1 METNTP
7 KPQKARGMAPW
18 KIAVP
23 LLAVAA
29 LATAAY
35 FIFFHKSPE
44 QKAAEADQEY
54 YEELVDDCRSALRE
68 ADRFADLTKAEE
80 EYFEEIEELED
91 EHGSV
96 MPDVYDN
103 LADLEDLRDEHRQ
116 DLRDDCIE
124 KAEEY
129 IDDEQYADALGLY
142 NDAISALP
150 DDEELLDLRTALAA
164 KIGFIDVQDILY
176 GNEDTDGNTLTTPGA
191 TLYTDDMRYLSIWVV
206 YNSLLPED
214 EGTVKQY
221 FTYRLYYPDGHLDT
235 SGSSPTG
242 YTYGGSFYV
251 AHGEVGQREKLAAW
265 GVKTHSNYPVGVYRL
280 ELFYDGHKLFENE
293 FTVEP

>member
-80 EYFEEIEELED
+80 EHFEEIEELED
-91 EHGSV
+91 V
-96 MPDVYDN
+96 T
-103 LADLEDLRDEHRQ
+103 R
-116 DLRDDCIE
+116 
-124 KAEEY
+124 
-129 IDDEQYADALGLY
+129 
-142 NDAISALP
+142 IS
-150 DDEELLDLRTALAA
+150 
-164 KIGFIDVQDILY
+164 
-176 GNEDTDGNTLTTPGA
+176 
-191 TLYTDDMRYLSIWVV
+191 
-206 YNSLLPED
+206 
-214 EGTVKQY
+214 
-221 FTYRLYYPDGHLDT
+221 
-235 SGSSPTG
+235 
-242 YTYGGSFYV
+242 
-251 AHGEVGQREKLAAW
+251 
-265 GVKTHSNYPVGVYRL
+265 
-280 ELFYDGHKLFENE
+280 
-293 FTVEP
+293 